1 MQRYFQGCN
10 WCSKCHF
17 SPLKDLGLVVID
29 EEQEASFRQDS
40 LSPRYHARDVALM
53 RARLNKAV
61 ILLASATPSL
71 ESYYN
76 HQKNKLKYLH
86 LPNRFGG
93 ASNQRCILLT
103 C

>member
-1 MQRYFQGCN
+1 M
-10 WCSKCHF
+10 
-17 SPLKDLGLVVID
+17 ID

-40 LSPRYHARDVALM
+40 PSPRYHARDVALM

-61 ILLASATPSL
+61 IVLASATPSL

-76 HQKNKLKYLH
+76 HQKNKLNYLH
-86 LPNRFGG
+86 LQTVLEEQ
-93 ASNQRCILLT
+93 SNQRCILLT